1 MGPPP
6 QVDAEGESEDTTD
19 IYVGTQTTQT
29 FHLPASVRGVSRLSF
44 YLRLAWRSRCISV
57 ERTMADA
64 VSEVSVQLSPPR
76 GVLPWLW
83 VYTPLLSESSC
94 TYTADHW
101 LSCSLALLC

>member
-1 MGPPP
+1 MGPPA
-6 QVDAEGESEDTTD
+6 QVDVEGESEDMTD
-19 IYVGTQTTQT
+19 VNARMQTTQT
-29 FHLPASVRGVSRLSF
+29 FHLPASVPGVSRLSF
-44 YLRLAWRSRCISV
+44 YLRLVWRSRCVSM

-64 VSEVSVQLSPPR
+64 VSEMSVQLASPR
-76 GVLPWLW
+76 GVLPWRW